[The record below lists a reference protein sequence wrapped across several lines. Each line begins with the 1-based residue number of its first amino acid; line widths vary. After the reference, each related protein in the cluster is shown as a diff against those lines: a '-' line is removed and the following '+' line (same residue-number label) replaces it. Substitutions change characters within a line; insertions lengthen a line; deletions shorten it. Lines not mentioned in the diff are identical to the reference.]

1 MNEFYFLVN
10 DRSWNFI
17 HNILN
22 FISIEYGEMSSVYNV
37 PQYSSD
43 PILVFDKAS
52 DLTEYLVLNP
62 TVDYSVY
69 WILKTQKDWSE
80 KLVAIFTDDGAL
92 ILGVVFDVK
101 FISNISDIIKEFN
114 LEEFYLCLE
123 DIPEAN
129 GLQFK
134 KNALKQKSETLS
146 ILNV

>member
-134 KNALKQKSETLS
+134 KMH
-146 ILNV
+146 